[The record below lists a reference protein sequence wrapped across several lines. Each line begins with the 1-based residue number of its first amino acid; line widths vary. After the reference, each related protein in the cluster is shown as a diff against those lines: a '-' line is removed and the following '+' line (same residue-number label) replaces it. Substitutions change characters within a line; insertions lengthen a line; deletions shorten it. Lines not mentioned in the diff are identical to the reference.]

1 MKLGVPNIPNRRWR
15 IGNVLALGVLINY
28 FDRVALPVA
37 VPQLQHDM
45 RLNAA
50 QIGILLSAFA
60 WRETWPT

>member
-1 MKLGVPNIPNRRWR
+1 MKLGVPKIPNRHWQ
-15 IGNVLALGVLINY
+15 IGGVLALGVLINY

-45 RLNAA
+45 TFNAA
-50 QIGILLSAFA
+50 QIGIPLSAFA